1 MFENADEGIVLF
13 IKASLFLNHGIQ
25 LLESQKLGPWCLNLF
40 LSYPVGIFT
49 CYFTTL
55 LPNTHPKSF
64 IFESV

>member
-1 MFENADEGIVLF
+1 MFENADEGTFLF
-13 IKASLFLNHGIQ
+13 IKTSLFLNHGIQ
-25 LLESQKLGPWCLNLF
+25 LLESQKLSPWCLNLF
-40 LSYPVGIFT
+40 LSYTVGIFA